1 LSKEKSKH
9 GDAETVLF
17 SETHEIDGSW
27 MMSVR
32 HLMGNKNFKVFV
44 VTNWIAGSMN
54 VVGYILNLYLRD
66 IGISYVLLGL
76 LFSTMTLVTLIGTLV
91 ASYLADNYD
100 RRNLAIITMGINGIA
115 LFILSIADSFEIVA
129 LGLIIF
135 ASSNFTGQGGTEYI
149 YQIID
154 RKYGGVAISLFT
166 MGTLFGLGPL
176 FAMAILFNIGWTF
189 ILIMKVVFF
198 IGSLLYCIIVLIRV
212 FWLESTPIP
221 ERERHSSVLHDFIS
235 ESYRGLKL
243 LVRVF
248 PILVGVMMID
258 ALSDNLYG
266 FSNLFY
272 INETLE
278 FNIGQ
283 IFLMILI
290 TLAIS
295 VPLTLLLGKRFDRRG
310 GKRITLAV
318 YSVMPIALTLL
329 IIAQYVPFI
338 APPEWIDFLNA
349 AYPGLGVIFSL
360 AFIATAMKTTN
371 DNLWGTVIGAYIQKS
386 LPKADLGKMLGLS
399 TLLVLMIGTIAPIFS
414 GYIYTLYQG
423 VPLLIGAIILNI
435 VILIILVT
443 KNIEPRVNVEEL
455 EAELR
460 SPKKDIDE
468 G

>member
-1 LSKEKSKH
+1 
-9 GDAETVLF
+9 
-17 SETHEIDGSW
+17 
-27 MMSVR
+27 
-32 HLMGNKNFKVFV
+32 
-44 VTNWIAGSMN
+44 
-54 VVGYILNLYLRD
+54 
-66 IGISYVLLGL
+66 
-76 LFSTMTLVTLIGTLV
+76 
-91 ASYLADNYD
+91 
-100 RRNLAIITMGINGIA
+100 
-115 LFILSIADSFEIVA
+115 
-129 LGLIIF
+129 
-135 ASSNFTGQGGTEYI
+135 
-149 YQIID
+149 
-154 RKYGGVAISLFT
+154 
-166 MGTLFGLGPL
+166 
-176 FAMAILFNIGWTF
+176 
-189 ILIMKVVFF
+189 
-198 IGSLLYCIIVLIRV
+198 
-212 FWLESTPIP
+212 
-221 ERERHSSVLHDFIS
+221 
-235 ESYRGLKL
+235 
-243 LVRVF
+243 
-248 PILVGVMMID
+248 
-258 ALSDNLYG
+258 
-266 FSNLFY
+266 
-272 INETLE
+272 
-278 FNIGQ
+278 
-283 IFLMILI
+283 
-290 TLAIS
+290 
-295 VPLTLLLGKRFDRRG
+295 
-310 GKRITLAV
+310 V